1 MFLRSTK
8 QAYSNLSLG
17 KQSMCRAMTAA
28 PTINPLV
35 QVNAMGFKF
44 TAKPMQVLGQVERR
58 QFSYPDHIVMEMPNL
73 SPTMEKVSMRYLL
86 NLNNRLH
93 HSCKA

>member
-8 QAYSNLSLG
+8 QAYSKLSLG
-17 KQSMCRAMTAA
+17 KQTMCRAMTAA

-44 TAKPMQVLGQVERR
+44 NAKPMQVLGQVERR
-58 QFSYPDHIVMEMPNL
+58 QFSYPEHIVMEMPNL
-73 SPTMEKVSMRYLL
+73 SPTMEKVSIRCDM
-86 NLNNRLH
+86 NLNRLH
-93 HSCKA
+93 QSCKA

>member
-1 MFLRSTK
+1 
-8 QAYSNLSLG
+8 
-17 KQSMCRAMTAA
+17 MCRAMTAA

-73 SPTMEKVSMRYLL
+73 SPTMEKG
-86 NLNNRLH
+86 NI
-93 HSCKA
+93 KAWMK